1 MIEHFERKIKKL
13 ANNLNNNS
21 TTSPLKFKFKSSP
34 SPSKQSDGIQRY
46 NTGRKISSENKGMDV
61 VSRDRNGREGK

>member
-1 MIEHFERKIKKL
+1 M
-13 ANNLNNNS
+13 
-21 TTSPLKFKFKSSP
+21 TSPLKFKFKSSP